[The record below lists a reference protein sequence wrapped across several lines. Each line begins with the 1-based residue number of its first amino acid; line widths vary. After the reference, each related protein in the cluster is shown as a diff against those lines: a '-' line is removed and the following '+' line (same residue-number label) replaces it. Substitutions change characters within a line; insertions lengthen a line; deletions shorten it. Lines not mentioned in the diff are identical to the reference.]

1 MGVVDLENLRTIE
14 EINKKIERGEAVVL
28 TAEEVVRMAKEEG
41 VKEVARKVDVVTTGT
56 FAPMCSSGAFINF
69 GHTMPAMRMEKIKLA
84 GVEVYGGLAAVDGFI
99 GATQES
105 DFDKTF
111 GGGHV
116 IEMLIRGEDLLLE
129 AYGKGTDC
137 YPGKNFRGYINKD
150 MINDFFLFNPRN
162 AYQNYAAATNS
173 SGKVLYTYM
182 GKLLPNY
189 GNVNYSTSGELSPL
203 LKDPKM
209 KTIGIGTRIFLGG
222 GVGYVSWYGTQ
233 FRSNVRE
240 NDNGVPLAPART
252 LALIGDAKKMDPRF
266 VKGAYFKNYGVTLF
280 VGVGVPIP
288 VLNEEIAFYVSLSNE
303 EIHTEIKDYAKLEKP
318 TVGVASYAQLRSGKV
333 KINGKEVRTTS
344 LSSLQKAREIANILK
359 EWILAGRFFLTNPA
373 AMLDEERTLKSLS
386 KVTQIALQ
394 SEDEKVE
401 YVRGT
406 SHPKEKLSE
415 HKECVNCGA
424 CISVCNYGALYWD
437 EDKVKFDESKCVYC
451 MLCTDTCPV
460 GLRLPDEKSDLKF
473 EMPY

>member
-1 MGVVDLENLRTIE
+1 MQLDKLRSIE
-14 EINKKIERGEAVVL
+14 EINKKIARGEAVVL
-28 TAEEVVRMAKEEG
+28 TAEEVVKLAKEEG
-41 VKEVARKVDVVTTGT
+41 IREVSKKVDVVTTGT

-69 GHTMPAMRMEKIKLA
+69 GHTMPPMRMEKIKLA
-84 GVEVYGGLAAVDGFI
+84 GVEVYGGLAAVDGYI

-105 DFDKTF
+105 EFDKTF

-116 IEMLIRGEDLLLE
+116 IEMLIRGENLLLE

-137 YPGKNFRGYINKD
+137 YPGKYFRGYINKD

-173 SGKVLYTYM
+173 SDRTLYTYM

-209 KTIGIGTRIFLGG
+209 LTIGIGTRIFLGG
-222 GVGYVSWYGTQ
+222 TIGYVAWYGTQ
-233 FRSNVRE
+233 FRTQVKE
-240 NDNGVPLAPART
+240 NEYGVPLVPART
-252 LALIGDAKKMDPRF
+252 LALIGDAKKMDSKF

-288 VLNEEIAFYVSLSNE
+288 ILNEEIAYYVSLSNE
-303 EIHTEIKDYAKLEKP
+303 ELHTEIKDYSKLERP
-318 TVGVASYAQLRSGKV
+318 TVGVVSYAQLKSGKV
-333 KINGKEVRTTS
+333 EINGKDVRTTS
-344 LSSLQKAREIANILK
+344 LSSLEKAREIAHTLK
-359 EWILAGRFFLTNPA
+359 KWILAGNFFLTNPSA
-373 AMLDEERTLKSLS
+373 ILDEERTLKNLS
-386 KVTQIALQ
+386 KVEQIVSHL
-394 SEDEKVE
+394 ENEKVE
-401 YVRGT
+401 YVMGVLN
-406 SHPKEKLSE
+406 PKDKLNE

-424 CISVCNYGALYWD
+424 CVSVCNYEALYW
-437 EDKVKFDESKCVYC
+437 EKDKVKFDESKCVYC

-460 GLRLPDEKSDLKF
+460 GLKLPDEKSETKF